1 MVGGARQQVCEPA
14 VGCRAGQ
21 RKSQCSAEMQA
32 GALAQRQWQ
41 QPCGIRGRLQKATTA
56 CQQLL
61 TTAGASVNRQS

>member
-21 RKSQCSAEMQA
+21 RKSQCSVEMQA
-32 GALAQRQWQ
+32 GALAQ